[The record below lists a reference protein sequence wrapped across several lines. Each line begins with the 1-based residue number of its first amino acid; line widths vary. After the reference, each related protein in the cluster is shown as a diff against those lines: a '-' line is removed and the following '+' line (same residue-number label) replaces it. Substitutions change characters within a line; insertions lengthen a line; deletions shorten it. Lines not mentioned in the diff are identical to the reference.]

1 MHFRSPKRIRAL
13 ASSGLHRVVAGSLSS
28 VDVKNLAGHRTG
40 AIEVEH
46 CVYNI
51 GHISI
56 RPIDPLDGGPPAP
69 DALPAGASAS

>member
-1 MHFRSPKRIRAL
+1 MRTFRFPYLPVREVVLAQDMHFRSPKRIRAL

-28 VDVKNLAGHRTG
+28 VDVKNLAGHKTG

-51 GHISI
+51 GHISH
-56 RPIDPLDGGPPAP
+56 PAH
-69 DALPAGASAS
+69 